1 MGAEA
6 GLKSRWFGEARYE
19 YAIVKQ
25 ISPII
30 NALDPASGR
39 AYRSRL
45 RTEAMQG
52 TGNGDTVVFLPFRI
66 NPGASW
72 FELVL
77 ARAFRARG
85 YLPLIGLGE
94 RSVRLT
100 DGYLVSDRRLRT
112 RALNLFRSD
121 GYVRSFGEVP
131 LHFDT
136 LLGKACLAQLRS
148 EARSAPLGRIAD
160 YRKYD
165 VDIGRHVVSSLCRYF
180 LCSTV
185 ELDKNEAVAREFLFT
200 AIVSVEAARK
210 IHKTYN
216 PRLLISSHGI
226 YASWGSFCDYFKSV
240 NRPFVT
246 WGFQYRNNAVLMSHN
261 QSYHEN
267 MITEDTRL
275 WRDAGLGQSERED
288 VLEYILKK
296 GSASHSDNIDYYQGA
311 DRIKSTARELLGI
324 ERDRTV
330 FGMFPNLGWD
340 AQISF
345 KPKFFKS
352 MNAWLIDTVR
362 WFADRPD
369 LELIIRAHPAERR
382 AGFETREKTADI
394 LRSTFDTL
402 PANVHIIAPEASI
415 SSYDV
420 LAEARSALVF
430 GSKFGLEAAIQGKPV
445 VTAGEAYFSGKG
457 ISFDPN
463 SKDNYF
469 ELLDRVAKGLLPT
482 SDMIETAVR
491 FGYHY
496 HVRRQMI
503 VPLADMQGPKFVD
516 YRFSD
521 ENALLPGATPEL
533 DHLIECCLSGDPF
546 YALGAAP
553 HSLQASQA

>member
-1 MGAEA
+1 MSVFQRLLNTIDPSPARAFRARRTMGSGHSGASA
-6 GLKSRWFGEARYE
+6 G
-19 YAIVKQ
+19 Q
-25 ISPII
+25 P
-30 NALDPASGR
+30 
-39 AYRSRL
+39 
-45 RTEAMQG
+45 
-52 TGNGDTVVFLPFRI
+52 VVFLPFRI

-85 YLPLIGLGE
+85 YAPLIGLGE

-100 DGYLVSDRRLRT
+100 DGYLVSDQRLRSRT
-112 RALNLFRSD
+112 LNLLRSD
-121 GYVRSFGEVP
+121 RFVRSFGEVP
-131 LHFDT
+131 LHFDS
-136 LLGKACLAQLRS
+136 LLGKACLVQLRA
-148 EARSAPLGRIAD
+148 EAQSVPLERLAD

-185 ELDKNEAVAREFLFT
+185 ELDQKEVVAREFLFT
-200 AIVSVEAARK
+200 ALVSIEAARK

-240 NRPFVT
+240 DCPFVT
-246 WGFQYRNNAVLMSHN
+246 WGFQYKKNAVLMSHN

-267 MITEDTRL
+267 MITEDPGL
-275 WRDAGLGQSERED
+275 WRNASLEHTERED

-296 GSASHSDNIDYYQGA
+296 GSASHSDNIDYYQGT
-311 DRIKSTARELLGI
+311 DRIKSTVRELLGI
-324 ERDRTV
+324 EGDRTV

-340 AQISF
+340 AQVSF

-352 MNAWLIDTVR
+352 MNAWLIDTVL

-394 LRSTFDTL
+394 IQSAFETL

-420 LAEARSALVF
+420 LAELQAALVF

-469 ELLDRVAKGLLPT
+469 ELLDRVAQGLLPT
-482 SDMIETAVR
+482 SDMIETAIR

-516 YRFSD
+516 YSFSD
-521 ENALLPGATPEL
+521 ESALLPCATPEL
-533 DHLIECCLSGDPF
+533 DHMIECCLSGDPF
-546 YALGAAP
+546 YALGTAQQLRQVSGA
-553 HSLQASQA
+553 